1 MQCRFGL
8 SGETEMKQPIEWDRR
23 RFLQTMGGAS
33 LWVAAGSQ
41 FGWAAM
47 LHSPARSDRFAY
59 IGAEDGI
66 HVYAIAA
73 DGGFLKRQAIASAN
87 PVAMAISNNNLYVAN
102 GVSEFGN
109 LPRGSVE
116 AYAIDRVTGQLE
128 LKNQIPLS
136 LSGILPR
143 DLAISPDGRNV
154 VVAVN
159 GGGAYNVLPIHEDG
173 RLGRVSGILKETGS
187 GPHALQA
194 SAHPSAVMF
203 DRVGRVLAADQG
215 SDRLSVF
222 SLNNGELQIAVRREV
237 TTGSGPSSMLID
249 PTGKRLY
256 VTHALN
262 GSVSYFAYDAT
273 QGKILDCQQTVWT
286 SVAGQTASLAIH
298 PSGEML
304 YTSHGEGIQGWMIA
318 ENGALLA
325 LPGMAGVQTNMLYAT
340 ADGKSLLALSR
351 DAVLRM
357 KIDKTVR
364 ALDAPVKIA
373 SLSRPICMAML

>member
-1 MQCRFGL
+1 
-8 SGETEMKQPIEWDRR
+8 MKQPIGWDRR
-23 RFLQTMGGAS
+23 RFLQTMGAAS
-33 LWVAAGSQ
+33 LWAAASSQ

-47 LHSPARSDRFAY
+47 LDSPAGSDQFAY

-66 HVYAIAA
+66 HVYTIAA
-73 DGGFLKRQAIASAN
+73 DGGFIEQQTVASAN
-87 PVAMAISNNNLYVAN
+87 PVAMAISNNSLYVAN

-154 VVAVN
+154 VVAVH

-173 RLGRVSGILKETGS
+173 RLGKVSGILKETGS
-187 GPHALQA
+187 GPHLSQA

-203 DRVGRVLAADQG
+203 DRVGRVLAADLG
-215 SDRLSVF
+215 SDKLSVL
-222 SLNNGELQIAVRREV
+222 SLNSGDLQVAGRRKV
-237 TTGSGPSSMLID
+237 TAGSGPSKMLID
-249 PTGKRLY
+249 PTGKHLY
-256 VTHALN
+256 VMHALD
-262 GSVSYFAYDAT
+262 GSVSCFEYDAT
-273 QGKILDCQQTVWT
+273 QGKILDCRQTVFT
-286 SVAGQTASLAIH
+286 LIAGETASLAIH
-298 PSGEML
+298 PSGEVL
-304 YTSHGEGIQGWMIA
+304 YTSHGDGIQPWMIA

-325 LPGMAGVQTNMLYAT
+325 LPGMAGVQANMLYAT
-340 ADGKSLLALSR
+340 ADGKSLLVLSR

-357 KIDKTVR
+357 KVDKTVR
-364 ALDAPVKIA
+364 SLAAPVKVA
-373 SLSRPICMAML
+373 SLSSPICMAVL